1 MKQSLLFAVLAGPLV
16 CALPLHAAAQDV
28 AQSAAPA
35 DPPCR
40 VGDKAAERASAAL
53 PARAAT
59 RPMPERGTV
68 APANRVPSQVS
79 SGSSRAM
86 AAATARREAEDAK
99 KNIGSE
105 CAPVTQVDMPA
116 EGGKED

>member
-1 MKQSLLFAVLAGPLV
+1 MKQSLLLAAFASPLV
-16 CALPLHAAAQDV
+16 CALPLHAV
-28 AQSAAPA
+28 AQAATHSAAPA
-35 DPPCR
+35 DSPCR

-53 PARAAT
+53 PARAGT

-68 APANRVPSQVS
+68 APANRVPSQVT

-99 KNIGSE
+99 KIGGSE
-105 CAPVTQVDMPA
+105 CEPMMQGDAPA
-116 EGGKED
+116 NGREKE

>member
-1 MKQSLLFAVLAGPLV
+1 MKQSLLLAAFAGPLV
-16 CALPLHAAAQDV
+16 CALPLHAV
-28 AQSAAPA
+28 AQAATHSAAPA
-35 DPPCR
+35 DSPCR

-53 PARAAT
+53 PARAGI

-68 APANRVPSQVS
+68 APANRVPSQVT

-99 KNIGSE
+99 KNPGLE
-105 CAPVTQVDMPA
+105 CGPVTQEDMPA
-116 EGGKED
+116 EGEKKD

>member
-1 MKQSLLFAVLAGPLV
+1 MKQSWLFAVFAGPLV
-16 CALPLHAAAQDV
+16 CALPLQAM

-35 DPPCR
+35 EPPCR

-53 PARAAT
+53 PARAGT

-68 APANRVPSQVS
+68 APANRVPSHVE

-86 AAATARREAEDAK
+86 AAARRETEDAK
-99 KNIGSE
+99 KNPGADCEPVAQEAAPAGDGS
-105 CAPVTQVDMPA
+105 
-116 EGGKED
+116 KE